1 MGDNRY
7 TLRRSNPYR
16 TRRNRVAPVR
26 TPGNKL
32 VAQYLVKRAK
42 GPRCADTGKPLAGIP
57 HLTTQK
63 LKRLPKNKRTVARPY
78 GGVLS
83 GPVVRDRIINAFME
97 EEARAAAEKKAQ
109 AEKKQES
116 ARKKGK

>member
-7 TLRRSNPYR
+7 TLRRANPYR
-16 TRRNRVAPVR
+16 TRRNRVKPVR

-32 VAQYLVKRAK
+32 VAQYLQKRAN
-42 GPRCADTGKPLAGIP
+42 GPTCAETGKPLAGIP

-63 LKRLPKNKRTVARPY
+63 LKRLPKNQRTVARPY

-97 EEARAAAEKKAQ
+97 EEARAAAEKQSQAKKADS
-109 AEKKQES
+109 K
-116 ARKKGK
+116 KKGK